1 MQPEMQHSVMMMNMM
16 NMAYDKITDHKPGQ
30 VLPEYPYYKPMP
42 DAPPQTV
49 SLLLSLHW
57 LEYISV

>member
-1 MQPEMQHSVMMMNMM
+1 MMMNMI

-57 LEYISV
+57 LDYISV